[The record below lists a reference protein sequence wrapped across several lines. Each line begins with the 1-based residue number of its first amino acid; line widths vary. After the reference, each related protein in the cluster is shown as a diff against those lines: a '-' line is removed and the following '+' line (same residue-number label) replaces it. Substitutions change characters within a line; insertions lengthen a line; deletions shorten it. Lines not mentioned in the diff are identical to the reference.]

1 VWVGSDKE
9 WVNLHSSYL
18 DLQPLYGY
26 SKTTADATRE
36 WSGGKLKAF
45 AEDRMRRI
53 PESRVIVEL
62 LRREHDH
69 AALALLPPGCDG
81 ALAE

>member
-1 VWVGSDKE
+1 MY
-9 WVNLHSSYL
+9 LHSSSL

-45 AEDRMRRI
+45 AEERTRAAPRVVSMEAFCFTACQFARRT
-53 PESRVIVEL
+53 
-62 LRREHDH
+62 
-69 AALALLPPGCDG
+69 A
-81 ALAE
+81 